1 MRETVQ
7 SEHESVCVVGLGT
20 VGAPTAEY
28 FLGRGIPTYG
38 CDLDPI
44 ALGRLSPR
52 LMGGKTALA
61 ALPLAA
67 LPLADAYIMTVD
79 TSLRS
84 EAPFVENVFRACEA
98 VPRGGRPG
106 SCQSKARSAV
116 RLIRRQG
123 NLQRHERPK
132 GVHLSRR
139 FATMRIPD
147 VMSYESDLSTQHLSA
162 RLEFRTSPQEP
173 T

>member
-52 LMGGKTALA
+52 LNGGATA
-61 ALPLAA
+61 LAA
-67 LPLADAYIMTVD
+67 LPLADAYIVTVD
-79 TSLRS
+79 TSLRD
-84 EAPFVENVFRACEA
+84 EAPVI
-98 VPRGGRPG
+98 G
-106 SCQSKARSAV
+106 
-116 RLIRRQG
+116 
-123 NLQRHERPK
+123 
-132 GVHLSRR
+132 
-139 FATMRIPD
+139 
-147 VMSYESDLSTQHLSA
+147 
-162 RLEFRTSPQEP
+162 
-173 T
+173 